1 MTGAAKSKM
10 NDERIGS
17 ANEPVVALDDVR
29 RAIDLAGYKATP
41 ALEVEVTRLVR
52 ESLREALVTRAFNAV
67 RINARRRE
75 AR

>member
-1 MTGAAKSKM
+1 MTGM
-10 NDERIGS
+10 NDEVNGS
-17 ANEPVVALDDVR
+17 AGGPVVDREDVR

-41 ALEVEVTRLVR
+41 ELEAEVTRLVR

-67 RINARRRE
+67 RVAARRRE